1 MIAVVVTVVGGGVGV
16 GVGLV
21 RGVGVGAGSPVT
33 VIAVVVMVVGGVGL
47 ATTMG
52 GRTRALGRANGSTAT
67 ARAPDPSAAASAA
80 RDSMVGMATFSNR
93 INISNVTALR
103 LVPCYAAGRPPWLW
117 ADTARPP
124 GLDRT
129 CPRRYNTCL
138 CPSVDNAIQ
147 GTSTAILWTAV
158 PISGT

>member
-1 MIAVVVTVVGGGVGV
+1 
-16 GVGLV
+16 
-21 RGVGVGAGSPVT
+21 
-33 VIAVVVMVVGGVGL
+33 
-47 ATTMG
+47 
-52 GRTRALGRANGSTAT
+52 
-67 ARAPDPSAAASAA
+67 
-80 RDSMVGMATFSNR
+80 MVGMATFSNR